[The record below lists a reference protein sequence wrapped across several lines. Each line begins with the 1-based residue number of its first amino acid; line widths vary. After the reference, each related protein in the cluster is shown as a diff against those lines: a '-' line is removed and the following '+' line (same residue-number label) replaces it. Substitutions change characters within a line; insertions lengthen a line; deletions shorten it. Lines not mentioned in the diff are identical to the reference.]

1 MHIPKLTK
9 DGSLITNNEAKH
21 IDVEELKNEFQDLN
35 MEQCYEGLETRT
47 VELDER
53 NVYCSS
59 YNILVVEPQ

>member
-1 MHIPKLTK
+1 M
-9 DGSLITNNEAKH
+9 ITNNEAKH